1 MTYEERQKAIQIQ
14 NNTFGTLYNVCYL
27 KHWNL
32 YGKRPV
38 FKDDEIIEY
47 CKCEKLR
54 VDNINGYGIGV
65 VYFINEKN
73 QMVVLPWCAIIS
85 MTPVNE
91 GNGGN

>member
-14 NNTFGTLYNVCYL
+14 NNTFDTLYNVCYL

-91 GNGGN
+91 DNGGN